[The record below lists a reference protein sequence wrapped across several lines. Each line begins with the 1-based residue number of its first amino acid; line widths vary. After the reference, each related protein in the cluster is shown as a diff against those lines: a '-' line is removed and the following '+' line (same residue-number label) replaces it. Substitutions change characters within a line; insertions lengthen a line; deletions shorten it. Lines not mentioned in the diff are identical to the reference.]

1 MKPITKISQVKE
13 IYSDCMASIQNQI
26 SQSDVDADTKILLDS
41 ISQQTCYVFSS
52 IIEYLEHQ

>member
-41 ISQQTCYVFSS
+41 IS
-52 IIEYLEHQ
+52 